1 MKEFLKNNTVTYNL
15 MSFTGFKSI
24 LLFSLLT
31 TGPKSYEELQECF
44 RNNEYLHEN
53 ISKDTLRIYF
63 NSLKQIGCSIKRIN
77 DNGVTK
83 YSITSHPFVLKI
95 SDKQAKSIIKIF
107 KAISKSIE
115 VSDLIAL
122 QKFFDNISQYV
133 TNEKLKEKLKNI
145 SPLCNI
151 NPQLIEDLINYA
163 QNNTEITVYYNSK
176 ISGKKNITI
185 LVDKLSITNGKLYL
199 YGFNSEYQNYSSFL
213 VSKIIKIVS
222 INIQHKTIDIPE
234 ITTGYEYTK
243 DDNEQF
249 ELCEGEKI
257 VSENNNKIIIELTS
271 KSKFEIIQRIMF
283 LSNKCKVLYP
293 GNIKNEVIANLK
305 KMKEGYIEK

>member
-163 QNNTEITVYYNSK
+163 QNNTEITVYYNS
-176 ISGKKNITI
+176 
-185 LVDKLSITNGKLYL
+185 
-199 YGFNSEYQNYSSFL
+199 
-213 VSKIIKIVS
+213 
-222 INIQHKTIDIPE
+222 
-234 ITTGYEYTK
+234 
-243 DDNEQF
+243 
-249 ELCEGEKI
+249 
-257 VSENNNKIIIELTS
+257 
-271 KSKFEIIQRIMF
+271 
-283 LSNKCKVLYP
+283 
-293 GNIKNEVIANLK
+293 
-305 KMKEGYIEK
+305 